1 MEVLN
6 HSTWKGFLSS
16 PVSVLILSKTDC
28 QLCDKWFSEL
38 ENYEIP
44 ENVRLGKLL
53 LDSPGLA
60 RFKIENEWVSNIDIL
75 PFNAIYRILDK
86 DKGLVAGNLSGLQ
99 NTTFYDKEKPSESK

>member
-6 HSTWKGFLSS
+6 NSTWKEFLSS

-38 ENYEIP
+38 ETYEIP

-60 RFKIENEWVSNIDIL
+60 QFKIENEWVSNIDIL
-75 PFNAIYRILDK
+75 PFNAIYVDGIVK
-86 DKGLVAGNLSGLQ
+86 KQWAGGGMERLQ
-99 NTTFYDKEKPSESK
+99 TRLNRFL

>member
-6 HSTWKGFLSS
+6 NSTWKEFLSS

-38 ENYEIP
+38 EAYEIP

-60 RFKIENEWVSNIDIL
+60 QFKIENEWVSNIDIL
-75 PFNAIYRILDK
+75 PFNAIYVDGIVK
-86 DKGLVAGNLSGLQ
+86 KQWAGGGMERLQ
-99 NTTFYDKEKPSESK
+99 TRLNRFL